1 MCAFLLSMCGSIVY
15 MLWGSGEETTKE
27 NTDDVPALTSLFI
40 SIYSARIVREEDE
53 EQLRL
58 IGEEERREWKRK
70 LAKKRKLSHR

>member
-27 NTDDVPALTSLFI
+27 NTDDVPALTSLVI
-40 SIYSARIVREEDE
+40 SIYCARIAREEDE

-58 IGEEERREWKRK
+58 IEEEERREWKRK
-70 LAKKRKLSHR
+70 PAKKRKLSHR

>member
-1 MCAFLLSMCGSIVY
+1 